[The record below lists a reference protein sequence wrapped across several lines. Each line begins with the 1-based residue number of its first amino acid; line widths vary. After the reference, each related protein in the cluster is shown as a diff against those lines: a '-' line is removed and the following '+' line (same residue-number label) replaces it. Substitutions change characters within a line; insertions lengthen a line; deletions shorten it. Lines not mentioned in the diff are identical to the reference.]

1 MRSKEVKDLS
11 LRPQGRLQPDFHIP
25 GVAAALFAICL
36 LVNVVGTM
44 LMTQNGISSD
54 AVIGSWTVLWIL
66 VGTFLLFSLKIASQ
80 WEKAVVLR
88 LGKFHRL
95 AGPGSFWVFPIVD
108 TLANWIDHRVM
119 VTPFSAEKT
128 LTKDTV
134 PVDVDA
140 VLFWV
145 VWDAE
150 KAALEV
156 ADYRAAIAWAAQTAL
171 REIIGQSVLADI
183 LVGRAKMD
191 ADLQK
196 IIDERTTPWG
206 ITVQSVE
213 IRDVI
218 IPPDLED
225 AMSRQAQAERE
236 RQSRIILGESEEQ
249 IAASFA
255 EASKA
260 YIHNPTALH
269 LRAMNMLFE
278 GLKEKGALVIV
289 PSSAIDTMNLGG
301 LSGMVSLA
309 QQNLPPE
316 KENKGILPASH
327 RDGDPSPSPP
337 LSRNYYNESLNYL
350 PGTCAGRDHFPHRL
364 PASQTGLPFGRPG
377 HPGRG
382 EYPAGHQRR
391 GLPGLLAGLQPGYDY
406 RHPRV
411 AIHRPGSPAPKSQ
424 RQVRLLSRR
433 GTRTLEQQ
441 GLCGVPPELQ
451 V

>member
-1 MRSKEVKDLS
+1 MSPTPTSKDSSTRSLARLKPDL
-11 LRPQGRLQPDFHIP
+11 HIS
-25 GVAAALFAICL
+25 GIAGFLFAICL
-36 LVNVVGTM
+36 LADIIGTSIITKSYPSNQVYPAIWSIFWV
-44 LMTQNGISSD
+44 LLGIY
-54 AVIGSWTVLWIL
+54 I
-66 VGTFLLFSLKIASQ
+66 LFSLKVPSQ

-88 LGKFHRL
+88 LGKFHKL
-95 AGPGSFWVFPIVD
+95 AGPGAFWLIPIVD

-156 ADYRAAIAWAAQTAL
+156 ADYKAAIAWAAQTAL

-183 LVGRAKMD
+183 LVGRDKMD
-191 ADLQK
+191 AELQK

-206 ITVQSVE
+206 VTVQSVE

-236 RQSRIILGESEEQ
+236 RQARVILGESEQQ

-260 YIHNPTALH
+260 YIDNPTALH

-289 PSSAIDTMNLGG
+289 PSSAVDTMNLGG

-309 QQNLPPE
+309 QQNLP
-316 KENKGILPASH
+316 KK
-327 RDGDPSPSPP
+327 
-337 LSRNYYNESLNYL
+337 
-350 PGTCAGRDHFPHRL
+350 
-364 PASQTGLPFGRPG
+364 
-377 HPGRG
+377 
-382 EYPAGHQRR
+382 
-391 GLPGLLAGLQPGYDY
+391 
-406 RHPRV
+406 
-411 AIHRPGSPAPKSQ
+411 
-424 RQVRLLSRR
+424 
-433 GTRTLEQQ
+433 EQQ
-441 GLCGVPPELQ
+441 
-451 V
+451 

>member
-1 MRSKEVKDLS
+1 MSQTNVSTNPNQRSL
-11 LRPQGRLQPDFHIP
+11 GRQQPDLHIS
-25 GVAAALFAICL
+25 GVAAFLFAICL
-36 LVNVVGTM
+36 LIAM
-44 LMTQNGISSD
+44 
-54 AVIGSWTVLWIL
+54 
-66 VGTFLLFSLKIASQ
+66 VGTFLMTSNGITSDYLTGGWTIGWTIIGCIFLFWLKVASQ
-80 WEKAVVLR
+80 WEKAIVLR
-88 LGKFHRL
+88 LGKFRKL
-95 AGPGSFWVFPIVD
+95 AGPGAFMLVPFMD
-108 TLANWIDHRVM
+108 TVANWIDHRVM

-150 KAALEV
+150 KASLEV
-156 ADYRAAIAWAAQTAL
+156 ADYKTAIAWAAQTAL
-171 REIIGQSVLADI
+171 REIIGQSMLADI

-191 ADLQK
+191 AELQK

-236 RQSRIILGESEEQ
+236 RQARVILGESENQ
-249 IAASFA
+249 IAGSFA

-260 YIHNPTALH
+260 YSNNPTALH

-289 PSSAIDTMNLGG
+289 PSSAVDTMNLGG

-309 QQNLPPE
+309 QNNQPK
-316 KENKGILPASH
+316 KE
-327 RDGDPSPSPP
+327 
-337 LSRNYYNESLNYL
+337 E
-350 PGTCAGRDHFPHRL
+350 
-364 PASQTGLPFGRPG
+364 
-377 HPGRG
+377 
-382 EYPAGHQRR
+382 
-391 GLPGLLAGLQPGYDY
+391 
-406 RHPRV
+406 
-411 AIHRPGSPAPKSQ
+411 
-424 RQVRLLSRR
+424 
-433 GTRTLEQQ
+433 
-441 GLCGVPPELQ
+441 
-451 V
+451 